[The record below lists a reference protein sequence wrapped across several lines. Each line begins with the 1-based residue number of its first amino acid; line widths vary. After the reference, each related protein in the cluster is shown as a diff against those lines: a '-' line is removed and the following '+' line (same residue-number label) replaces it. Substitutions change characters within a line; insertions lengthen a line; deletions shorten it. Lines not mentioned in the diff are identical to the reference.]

1 MVLATIEVNT
11 SAAQNVFAASIPTS
25 PTFQKAEYSKSWH
38 NLEQSNLC
46 CNLADDQSLDI
57 KLNPYATKKHKP
69 KGEKL
74 SHCKSQEYFQSRCG
88 RNSNAKGEKQKH
100 DKSQEDLNDHLE
112 ERKLL
117 QIQEYSIQMQQ
128 KVTTQT
134 QRRKTTL
141 QISRNLILDHYDERK
156 PLQISS
162 TPITMKKE
170 IYSGEVLRISI
181 QMWQAESQPKEKQQ
195 TLLQISTRIL

>member
-1 MVLATIEVNT
+1 LPNLLFSSCAHHSHLFPMVLATIEVNT

-57 KLNPYATKKHKP
+57 KLNPYATEKHKP

-74 SHCKSQEYFQSRCG
+74 THCKSQEYYQFRCG
-88 RNSNAKGEKQKH
+88 RNSNDKEEKQKH
-100 DKSQEDLNDHLE
+100 GKSQEDVNDHLE

-117 QIQEYSIQMQQ
+117 QIQEYSIQLQQ
-128 KVTTQT
+128 KVTTQTQTQT

-156 PLQISS
+156 PLQIS
-162 TPITMKKE
+162 
-170 IYSGEVLRISI
+170 RISSI
-181 QMWQAESQPKEKQQ
+181 QIWQNHKSERK
-195 TLLQISTRIL
+195 TNT

>member
-25 PTFQKAEYSKSWH
+25 PTFQKAEYSKLWH

-57 KLNPYATKKHKP
+57 KLNPYATEKHKP

-74 SHCKSQEYFQSRCG
+74 THCKSQEYYQSRCG
-88 RNSNAKGEKQKH
+88 RNSNAKEEKQKH
-100 DKSQEDLNDHLE
+100 GKSQEDLNDHLE

-128 KVTTQT
+128 KATTQTQTQT

-141 QISRNLILDHYDERK
+141 QISRNLTLDHYDERK
-156 PLQISS
+156 PLI
-162 TPITMKKE
+162 
-170 IYSGEVLRISI
+170 
-181 QMWQAESQPKEKQQ
+181 
-195 TLLQISTRIL
+195 